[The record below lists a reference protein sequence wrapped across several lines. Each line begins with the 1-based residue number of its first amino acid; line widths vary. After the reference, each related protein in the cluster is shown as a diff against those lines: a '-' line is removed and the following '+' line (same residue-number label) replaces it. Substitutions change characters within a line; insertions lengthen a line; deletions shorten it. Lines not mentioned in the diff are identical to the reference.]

1 MGKTSIERY
10 NFNLNESLIAQYPS
24 DRRGESKLLVVNR
37 RAATYKDM
45 KFIDIISLINSD
57 SFLVVNNTKVLKA
70 RLFGKKKSGGKIEIL
85 LLEQL
90 DNKKF
95 KAMIGGKWK
104 KDDEIFID
112 EFKVYATSR
121 DTEGLVVVDFLDNNP
136 FEVMEQK
143 GHVPLPPYIKRSDTK
158 IDQERYNTVYS
169 KNYGSVAA
177 PTAGLH
183 FTNEILKG
191 LKDKGVEI
199 LEITLNVGLG
209 TFRPVKTKFI
219 EDHQMH
225 SENFTIGSD
234 VAARINK
241 LKNEGKKLI
250 AVGTTVVR
258 ALESSASDKG
268 VVRIANNQST
278 NLFITEGYDFKVVD
292 KLITNFHL
300 PKSTLFIL
308 VTAFGGYDLIMDAY
322 KHAMKNEYRFFSY
335 GDAMFIE

>member
-10 NFNLNESLIAQYPS
+10 NFNLDESLIAQFPA
-24 DRRGESKLLVVNR
+24 DKRGESRLLVVNR
-37 RAATYKDM
+37 ASATFNDM
-45 KFIDIISLINSD
+45 KFKDIVSLIDSD

-70 RLFGKKKSGGKIEIL
+70 RLFGKKKSGGRIEVL

-95 KAMIGGKWK
+95 RAMIGGKWK
-104 KDDEIFID
+104 REDEIYID
-112 EFKVYATSR
+112 EFKIAATGR
-121 DTEGLVVVDFLDNNP
+121 DAEGLVIVDFLENDP
-136 FEVMEQK
+136 FMVMEQK
-143 GHVPLPPYIKRSDTK
+143 GHIPLPPYIKRSDTE

-183 FTNEILKG
+183 FTNEILKA
-191 LKDKGVEI
+191 LKEKGVEI

-209 TFRPVKTKFI
+209 TFRPIKTEFI

-225 SENFTIGSD
+225 SENFTIDSD
-234 VAARINK
+234 VATRINK

-258 ALESSASDKG
+258 ALESAASDDG
-268 VVRIANNQST
+268 VVREAKNQST
-278 NLFITEGYDFKVVD
+278 NLFIKEGYRFKIVD

-308 VTAFGGYDLIMDAY
+308 VTAFGGYDLIMNAY
-322 KHAMKNEYRFFSY
+322 KHAMKNRYRFFSY
-335 GDAMFIE
+335 GDAMFVE